1 MTFATK
7 TILPALAAAAL
18 LASSAQ
24 AAEVFKVPPFKS
36 IELHGGGHAILRH
49 GDTQRVTL
57 LKGDPKIA
65 RIEVESDGTLNL
77 SPCKLRIGCPWH
89 NDFEVEVVTPAIAA
103 IEVHG
108 GGELEAKGQFPHQPK
123 LAISVHG
130 GGEADVRAI
139 PADTVAA
146 SVHGGGDASV
156 HAVKKLAASV
166 HGGGDLHYWGHPSV
180 ASDVHGGGSVE
191 SGE

>member
-1 MTFATK
+1 MRLAPK

-24 AAEVFKVPPFKS
+24 AAEVFKVPSFKS

-57 LKGDPKIA
+57 LKGSPKIA
-65 RIEVESDGTLNL
+65 RIEVENDGTLNL
-77 SPCKLRIGCPWH
+77 SPCKLRIGCPRH

-103 IEVHG
+103 IAVHG
-108 GGELEAKGQFPHQPK
+108 GSDLEAKGQFPRQPS
-123 LAISVHG
+123 LTLVVHG
-130 GGEADVRAI
+130 GGDADMRAI
-139 PADTVAA
+139 PADTVTAE
-146 SVHGGGDASV
+146 VHGGGDADV
-156 HAVKKLAASV
+156 HAVKTLTASV

-180 ASDVHGGGSVE
+180 MSDVHGGGSVGR
-191 SGE
+191 GE